1 MTPAETGT
9 APTTQERVIDQYF
22 ETTSSR
28 TAFTEE
34 MKANTIATLGRLLGN
49 WGTQR
54 GEVMVDLGSGMG
66 EGCLFAMA
74 RGAASATGINL
85 SGSENDLARS
95 LVPGATFLDTD
106 LVTGLKSLP
115 DASVD
120 RVMALNILEHIDK
133 QTLAA
138 VLEEIAR
145 VLKPSGCLIAM
156 TPNAGSP
163 WGAMTRY
170 WDITHEIAYTPSSF
184 RQIGYLC
191 GFATFDFRECGP
203 RPHGVVSGIRYV
215 LWQMIRL
222 GIKFRLMVEMAS
234 TKGGIYTADMLTR
247 MAK

>member
-1 MTPAETGT
+1 MSDAD
-9 APTTQERVIDQYF
+9 AAMTTQERVVRSYY

-28 TAFTEE
+28 SE
-34 MKANTIATLGRLLGN
+34 IAPEAMQAMIVAMGRLLGD
-49 WGTQR
+49 WGAQK
-54 GEVMVDLGSGMG
+54 GEAVIELGSGQG
-66 EGCLFAMA
+66 DGCAFALA

-85 SGSENDLARS
+85 SEGENVVARR
-95 LVPGATFLDTD
+95 LVPGATFLDAD
-106 LVTGLKSLP
+106 LVTGLKTFP
-115 DASVD
+115 DASID
-120 RVMALNILEHIDK
+120 RIMALNILEHIDR

-138 VLEEIAR
+138 TLEEAAR
-145 VLKPSGCLIAM
+145 VLKPNGCLVAV

-170 WDITHEIAYTPSSF
+170 WDITHEIAYTPTSF
-184 RQIGYLC
+184 RQIGLLC
-191 GFATFDFRECGP
+191 GFTRFDFRECGP

-234 TKGGIYTADMLTR
+234 TKGGIYTADMITR

>member
-1 MTPAETGT
+1 MTDT
-9 APTTQERVIDQYF
+9 AVPTTQERVIDQYF

-34 MKANTIATLGRLLGN
+34 MKANAVATLGRLLGD
-49 WGTQR
+49 WGAQP

-66 EGCLFAMA
+66 EGCLFALA
-74 RGAASATGINL
+74 RGATSATGINL
-85 SGSENDLARS
+85 SSGENALARER
-95 LVPGATFLDTD
+95 VPGATFLDTD
-106 LVTGLKSLP
+106 LVSGLKSLA
-115 DASVD
+115 DGSVD

-133 QTLAA
+133 QTLAT

-145 VLKPSGCLIAM
+145 VLKPTGCLVAM

-163 WGAMTRY
+163 FGSMTRY
-170 WDITHEIAYTPSSF
+170 WDITHEIAYTPSAF
-184 RQIGYLC
+184 RQIGVLC
-191 GFATFDFRECGP
+191 GFRRFDFRECGP
-203 RPHGVVSGIRYV
+203 RPHGVVSTIRYV

>member
-1 MTPAETGT
+1 MNDP
-9 APTTQERVIDQYF
+9 APTTQQRVIDQYF

-28 TAFTEE
+28 SPFTEA
-34 MKANTIATLGRLLGN
+34 MKADAVKGLDRLLGD
-49 WGTQR
+49 WGAQA
-54 GEVMVDLGSGMG
+54 GEVVVDLGSGMG
-66 EGCLFAMA
+66 EGCLFALS

-85 SGSENDLARS
+85 SGGENELARER
-95 LVPGATFLDTD
+95 VPGATFVDTD
-106 LVTGLKSLP
+106 IVSGLKALP

-120 RVMALNILEHIDK
+120 RIMALNILEHIDK

-138 VLEEIAR
+138 VLEEAVR
-145 VLKPSGCLIAM
+145 VLKPTGCLIAM

-163 WGAMTRY
+163 WGTMTRY

-184 RQIGYLC
+184 RQIGALC
-191 GFATFDFRECGP
+191 GFGRFAFRECGP
-203 RPHGVVSGIRYV
+203 RPHGLVSSIRYV

-222 GIKFRLMVEMAS
+222 SIKFRLMVEMAS